1 MDEFG
6 YITSAAELQKL
17 KRQPATLPPSWGL
30 KASFPSWTEEEQAS
44 VESLIKDHAAVLNE
58 ERVVKRGNLSVG
70 IWVPEK
76 AMIKI
81 EAAKGTHWNHFG
93 VTINSV
99 LWAAP
104 EEALFLL
111 EQGSLELY
119 YGGMPLTL
127 QQAFSILLPHMFTLD
142 HYIVYAYLLRL
153 GFIVVKHHKKS
164 FRGSRQ
170 SNATADEKGN
180 RSTDVSSS
188 SIQVS
193 DTIMSS
199 PAACLWKD
207 ESGCKPL
214 LRPSDARSTAAVL
227 SKLQVVK
234 TQRMT
239 STAAQASKYLIAF
252 DVYQPGSGYKK
263 TTPGSPYICICI
275 CRFLDPVPSLTDI
288 THLTQ
293 EAHPTPVKFAVVSG
307 GNVSIYSFLDA
318 DLPTFVSNG

>member
-81 EAAKGTHWNHFG
+81 EAAR
-93 VTINSV
+93 
-99 LWAAP
+99 
-104 EEALFLL
+104 
-111 EQGSLELY
+111 GSLELY

-153 GFIVVKHHKKS
+153 GFIVVKHQKKS
-164 FRGSRQ
+164 FKGSRQ
-170 SNATADEKGN
+170 SNATADEKGD

-293 EAHPTPVKFAVVSG
+293 KAHPTPVKFAVVSG